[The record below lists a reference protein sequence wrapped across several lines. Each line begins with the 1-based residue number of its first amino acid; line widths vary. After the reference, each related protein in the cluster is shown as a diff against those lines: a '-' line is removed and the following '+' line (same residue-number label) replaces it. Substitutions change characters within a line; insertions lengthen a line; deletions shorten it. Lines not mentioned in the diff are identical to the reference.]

1 MLRYNSFNTMLLNI
15 FLTFFLV
22 FLNGFFVAAEFAIVK
37 VRLSQIQVKAGSSFS
52 ARVAES
58 VVSNLDGYLAA
69 TQLGITLASLGL
81 GWIGEGVVS
90 EIIIASMN
98 GLGLAVT
105 DATAHAWALPISFV
119 LITILHIVFGELAP
133 KSLAIRYPTRT
144 TMALAGPL
152 KVFYLV
158 FRPFIWAL
166 NGFANFILKTIG
178 IQPAG
183 HSEIH
188 SEEELKLIVAE
199 SAEGGAIENSERE
212 LIQNVFDFDD
222 RMVRQ
227 SLKPRNQISALS
239 INMPLPEAARKALD
253 EGYSRYPVYEE
264 SMDKIIGFILTK
276 DLLDILLHKPDK
288 GMRDILRPM
297 LFIPSNKKLA
307 QVLQTF
313 QKEHTQIAIVVNEFG
328 GTVGILTL
336 EDILEELVG
345 EIQDEYDVELP
356 IVEKISEQLYRIHA
370 QNPVDEI
377 NDFLPVPFQE
387 GKTYITLSGLILE
400 SSDAIPKEGE
410 TLTIGSYLIKIL
422 KMNQSSPEIIEV
434 TLQNPA

>member
-1 MLRYNSFNTMLLNI
+1 MLLNI